1 MDPAE
6 SNTDKILPKHSSGRS
21 STMLAI
27 VIIVIQVLIALVTYP
42 FMPDQV
48 PTHWDA
54 AGNINGYMPKLIG
67 VFLLP
72 FISIGLYLLMRVL
85 YAAGPKLGNDNQRA
99 NGEIIKLLLLG
110 ILLVNLVL
118 QLTTTAIALHVPV
131 DMTLVINL
139 SLSVLFIFMG
149 NYLGKLRRNFWGG
162 IRSPW
167 TLSSDIV
174 WERTHRLGGWLFV
187 LGGLLGLIM
196 SFVPFLRTFGIVT
209 IAILI
214 SLISVAYSYIVY
226 QRVIVKGDKSLS
238 PPFDESNGL

>member
-6 SNTDKILPKHSSGRS
+6 SNTDKILPKHSIGRS

-54 AGNINGYMPKLIG
+54 AGNINGYMPKPIG

-72 FISIGLYLLMRVL
+72 FISIAVYLLVRVL
-85 YAAGPKLGNDNQRA
+85 YAAGPRLGDDDQRA
-99 NGEIIKLLLLG
+99 NGEIIKLLMLG
-110 ILLVNLVL
+110 VLLVDLVL

-149 NYLGKLRRNFWGG
+149 ITWA
-162 IRSPW
+162 SCAA
-167 TLSSDIV
+167 
-174 WERTHRLGGWLFV
+174 
-187 LGGLLGLIM
+187 
-196 SFVPFLRTFGIVT
+196 TFGAVSALPGHCPAISFGNVP
-209 IAILI
+209 IAW
-214 SLISVAYSYIVY
+214 VAGCLCWAAYWA
-226 QRVIVKGDKSLS
+226 
-238 PPFDESNGL
+238 